1 MCSDKDLAQP
11 KRKIIINARRFFKN
25 VFFTRV
31 LEGLNRI
38 IYIKNPA
45 IVPETYQ
52 TVNEFSVF

>member
-1 MCSDKDLAQP
+1 MQGD
-11 KRKIIINARRFFKN
+11 FFLK

-52 TVNEFSVF
+52 IVNEFFP

>member
-1 MCSDKDLAQP
+1 MQGD
-11 KRKIIINARRFFKN
+11 FFY

-52 TVNEFSVF
+52 IANEFSVFP